1 MTSVFREETGHSDLS
16 GNHTGTHGSHSS
28 FCSRSD
34 FLELDLDVH
43 TGSKIELHKRVHG
56 LRSGIYD
63 VEHTLVCPNF
73 KLLAALLVDMRATQ
87 HGEFLKSGRKRNRT
101 EHLRTRALCGVHDL
115 ACRHVEHTMIKPFQ
129 ADANLLPLHFRTCA
143 FRPCAFAASKVGA
156 RRTAPR
162 SP

>member
-28 FCSRSD
+28 FCSRSG

-43 TGSKIELHKRVHG
+43 TSSKIELHQRVHG
-56 LRSGIYD
+56 LRRGIYD

-73 KLLAALLVDMRATQ
+73 KLLAALLVDMRATE
-87 HGEFLKSGRKRNRT
+87 HGELLKPGRKGNRT
-101 EHLRTRALCGVHDL
+101 EHLRTRTLRGIHDL
-115 ACRHVEHTMIKPFQ
+115 ARRNVEHTMIETFQ
-129 ADANLLPLHFRTCA
+129 TDANFLPLHFRTCA
-143 FRPCAFAASKVGA
+143 FRPCAFAASKVKA
-156 RRTAPR
+156 RRAAPR